1 MPFFNGL
8 LSPTGSWHKA
18 NVATMTD
25 GHNNYDLSHEDFI
38 MKAFILIPALFLSSS
53 LVLAGEPFGNPDL
66 FDGYGAV
73 LTSAKSGNENPN
85 QDLYGNGYG
94 ETEAGVEMVKHIDFS
109 RLSANAGGN
118 EDLYGG
124 I

>member
-1 MPFFNGL
+1 
-8 LSPTGSWHKA
+8 
-18 NVATMTD
+18 
-25 GHNNYDLSHEDFI
+25 
-38 MKAFILIPALFLSSS
+38 MKAFILIPALLFSSS

-73 LTSAKSGNENPN
+73 LTFAESGNENPN

-94 ETEAGVEMVKHIDFS
+94 EADVTVETVKHIDFS

>member
-1 MPFFNGL
+1 
-8 LSPTGSWHKA
+8 
-18 NVATMTD
+18 
-25 GHNNYDLSHEDFI
+25 
-38 MKAFILIPALFLSSS
+38 MKAFILIPALLLSSS
-53 LVLAGEPFGNPDL
+53 LTFAGEPFGNPDL

-73 LTSAKSGNENPN
+73 LTSAESGNDNPN

-94 ETEAGVEMVKHIDFS
+94 EADAGVETVKHLDFTQ
-109 RLSANAGGN
+109 LNANAGGN